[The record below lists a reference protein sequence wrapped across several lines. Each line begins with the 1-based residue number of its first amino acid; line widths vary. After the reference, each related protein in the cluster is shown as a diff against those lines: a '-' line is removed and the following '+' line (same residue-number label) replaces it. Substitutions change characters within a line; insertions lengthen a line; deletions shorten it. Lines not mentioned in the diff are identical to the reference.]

1 MNRLVAL
8 ALISLPLAGFL
19 IYTCYQGL
27 KTGKLHHTD
36 SKSTVEYTK
45 NPALFLIIFCVFCFF
60 IVVLLAGFF
69 EALVTFLSA

>member
-1 MNRLVAL
+1 MMLFTI

-19 IYTCYQGL
+19 IFTCYRGL

-36 SKSTVEYTK
+36 SQSTVEYSQ
-45 NPALFLIIFCVFCFF
+45 NPVLFLLIFGVFCFF

-69 EALVTFLSA
+69 QALVTFLSA